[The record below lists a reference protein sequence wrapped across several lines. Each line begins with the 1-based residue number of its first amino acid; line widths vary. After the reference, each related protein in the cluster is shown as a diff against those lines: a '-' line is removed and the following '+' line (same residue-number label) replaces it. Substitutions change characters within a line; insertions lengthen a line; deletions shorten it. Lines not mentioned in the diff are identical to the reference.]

1 MLTKLRK
8 EVVCRSPQ
16 SQAEGKRGDLVG
28 LSQQH
33 TMLKTTMLKTKELTV
48 LSSLTQSKENGQ
60 IVMKQIDR

>member
-1 MLTKLRK
+1 
-8 EVVCRSPQ
+8 VVCRSHE
-16 SQAEGKRGDLVG
+16 SQEKGKKGDLVG